1 MAKLRLTLSAMSLA
15 AAASVALSCG
25 VNNPPKHVLETITLN
40 PSIADA
46 QNYPNGQV
54 QFVATGN
61 YMSAPT
67 VVTPLTATWG
77 ACNQFQTTTAVTVG
91 SNGLAQ
97 CSAGASGTYTVWAN
111 VPLDIPGVANCT
123 AENACGGGCVVQG
136 NALLTCP

>member
-1 MAKLRLTLSAMSLA
+1 MANLRVTLSAVSLA
-15 AAASVALSCG
+15 AAASVAFSCG

-61 YMSAPT
+61 YMTPPT

-97 CSAGASGTYTVWAN
+97 CSAGASGTYMVWAN